1 MTTSGRRPA
10 LPAHA
15 WRNPAHWLA
24 FGLGLG
30 ALPYAPGTF
39 GTLLGVALYF
49 AMQSLP
55 LWQYLALTALLFVT
69 GIALCASA
77 ARDRSVLCIVE
88 TPADRLAIEQA
99 TGYRG
104 LYFVLQ
110 GRLSP
115 LDGIGPR
122 QLGLDL
128 LASRLG
134 DGEVRELIIATNP
147 TVEGE
152 ATAHYLAQMA
162 RAAAVTPSRL
172 AQGLPLGGE
181 LEYVDRSTLAH
192 AFGQR
197 ATAVG

>member
-1 MTTSGRRPA
+1 MSGSLLEQLIEGLRV
-10 LPAHA
+10 LPGVGAKSAQRMAYHLLERDREGA
-15 WRNPAHWLA
+15 SRLA
-24 FGLGLG
+24 ERLQAAVERIRHCAQCRDFSETEVC
-30 ALPYAPGTF
+30 A
-39 GTLLGVALYF
+39 
-49 AMQSLP
+49 
-55 LWQYLALTALLFVT
+55 
-69 GIALCASA
+69 ICASA
-77 ARDRSVLCIVE
+77 SRDRSVLCIVE
-88 TPADRLAIEQA
+88 SPADRLAIEQA

-128 LASRLG
+128 LGARLAA
-134 DGEVRELIIATNP
+134 GEVREMIIATNP

-162 RAAAVTPSRL
+162 RAAGVTPSRL

-181 LEYVDRSTLAH
+181 LEYVDRGTLAH

-197 ATAVG
+197 SEAAG

>member
-1 MTTSGRRPA
+1 MSGSLLEQLIDGLRV
-10 LPAHA
+10 LPGVGAKSAQRMAYHLLERDREGA
-15 WRNPAHWLA
+15 SRLA
-24 FGLGLG
+24 ERL
-30 ALPYAPGTF
+30 
-39 GTLLGVALYF
+39 VAAVERIRHCEQCRDF
-49 AMQSLP
+49 SE
-55 LWQYLALTALLFVT
+55 TAVC
-69 GIALCASA
+69 GICASA
-77 ARDRSVLCIVE
+77 SRDRSVLCIVE

-128 LASRLG
+128 LGTRLAA
-134 DGEVRELIIATNP
+134 GEVREMIIATNP

-162 RAAAVTPSRL
+162 RAAGVTPSRL

-181 LEYVDRSTLAH
+181 LEYVDRGTLAH

-197 ATAVG
+197 SEASG

>member
-1 MTTSGRRPA
+1 VSGSLLEQLIDGLRV
-10 LPAHA
+10 LPGVGAKSAQRMAYHLLERDREGA
-15 WRNPAHWLA
+15 SRLA
-24 FGLGLG
+24 ERL
-30 ALPYAPGTF
+30 
-39 GTLLGVALYF
+39 VAAVERIRHCEQCRDF
-49 AMQSLP
+49 SETEVCA
-55 LWQYLALTALLFVT
+55 
-69 GIALCASA
+69 ICASA
-77 ARDRSVLCIVE
+77 SRDRSVLCIVE

-128 LASRLG
+128 LGTRLAA
-134 DGEVRELIIATNP
+134 GEVREMIIATNP

-162 RAAAVTPSRL
+162 RAAGVTPSRL

-181 LEYVDRSTLAH
+181 LEYVDRGTLAH

-197 ATAVG
+197 SEAAG

>member
-1 MTTSGRRPA
+1 VSGSLLEQLIDGLRV
-10 LPAHA
+10 LPGVGAKSAQRMAYHLLERDREGA
-15 WRNPAHWLA
+15 SRLA
-24 FGLGLG
+24 ERLQAAVERIRHCAQCRDFSETEIC
-30 ALPYAPGTF
+30 A
-39 GTLLGVALYF
+39 
-49 AMQSLP
+49 
-55 LWQYLALTALLFVT
+55 
-69 GIALCASA
+69 ICASA
-77 ARDRSVLCIVE
+77 SRDRGVLCIVE

-128 LASRLG
+128 LGTRLAT
-134 DGEVRELIIATNP
+134 GEVREMIIATNP

-162 RAAAVTPSRL
+162 RAAGVAPSRL

-181 LEYVDRSTLAH
+181 LEYVDRGTLAH

-197 ATAVG
+197 GEAAG

>member
-1 MTTSGRRPA
+1 MSSPLLEQLIEGLRV
-10 LPAHA
+10 LPGVGAKSAQRMAYHLLERDREGA
-15 WRNPAHWLA
+15 SRLA
-24 FGLGLG
+24 ERLQAAVERIRHCVQCRDFSETEVC
-30 ALPYAPGTF
+30 A
-39 GTLLGVALYF
+39 
-49 AMQSLP
+49 
-55 LWQYLALTALLFVT
+55 
-69 GIALCASA
+69 ICASA
-77 ARDRSVLCIVE
+77 SRDRSVLCIVE

-128 LASRLG
+128 LGARLAA
-134 DGEVRELIIATNP
+134 GEVREMIIATNP

-162 RAAAVTPSRL
+162 RAAGVTPSRL

-181 LEYVDRSTLAH
+181 LEYVDRGTLAH

-197 ATAVG
+197 SEASG

>member
-1 MTTSGRRPA
+1 MSSSLLEQLIDGLRV
-10 LPAHA
+10 LPGVGAKSAQRMAYHLLERDREGA
-15 WRNPAHWLA
+15 SRLA
-24 FGLGLG
+24 ERL
-30 ALPYAPGTF
+30 
-39 GTLLGVALYF
+39 VAAVERIRHCEQCRDF
-49 AMQSLP
+49 SETEVCA
-55 LWQYLALTALLFVT
+55 
-69 GIALCASA
+69 ICASA
-77 ARDRSVLCIVE
+77 SRDRSVLCIVE

-128 LASRLG
+128 LGTRLAA
-134 DGEVRELIIATNP
+134 GEVREMIIATNP

-162 RAAAVTPSRL
+162 RAAGVTPSRL

-181 LEYVDRSTLAH
+181 LEYVDRDTLAH

-197 ATAVG
+197 SEAAG